1 LYEKVFSDAKKGYE
15 ASTELMK
22 TVFETESI
30 LNVSKIILDNG
41 EIQFTQEYREQK
53 RQEKL
58 KRILDII
65 VRNAID
71 PRTHLPH
78 PRNRIEAAVDEA
90 KVRIDDFKD
99 AEDQVNDVIHALK
112 PILPIKFATK
122 EIELKIPANYASK
135 SYSVLERFGK
145 ITRNDWLNDGSL
157 LCIIE
162 IPAGLQNEFFDAI
175 NKLTQGNTESKVLS
189 EK

>member
-1 LYEKVFSDAKKGYE
+1 MYEKVFSDAKKGYE

-71 PRTHLPH
+71 PRTHLNIDFVDHRVTDCIIASRFIKYAPVKMKQDGFVFVH
-78 PRNRIEAAVDEA
+78 VKNESYEHLGFVDIDSRRIEWM
-90 KVRIDDFKD
+90 KRC
-99 AEDQVNDVIHALK
+99 Q
-112 PILPIKFATK
+112 IK
-122 EIELKIPANYASK
+122 
-135 SYSVLERFGK
+135 
-145 ITRNDWLNDGSL
+145 
-157 LCIIE
+157 
-162 IPAGLQNEFFDAI
+162 
-175 NKLTQGNTESKVLS
+175 
-189 EK
+189 